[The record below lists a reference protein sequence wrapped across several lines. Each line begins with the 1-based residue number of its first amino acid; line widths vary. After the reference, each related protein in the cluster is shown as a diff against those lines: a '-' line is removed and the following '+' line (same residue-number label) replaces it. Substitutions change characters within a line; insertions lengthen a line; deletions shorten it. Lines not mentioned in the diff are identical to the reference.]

1 MEIGSYVPFR
11 SKYIGLGI
19 FNSLVACM
27 VLAHRPNILIT
38 NFLDYIKM
46 PMVVLRFYAMPEYA
60 TTRVYLFL
68 LLTLI
73 LFPVVIGGLAKSRFA
88 KYQKSIDLLKLGD
101 EENKPKV
108 IEVIPEEELK
118 TVIKIK
124 SPGIS
129 LEKFQARRGDFQ
141 AAFNQTVEEIRAED
155 NSPNIINLSI
165 SRYPLPSMVTYE
177 SHVLDLKNEGEFMI
191 GQSRRGFILQ
201 NIAEL
206 PHMLVAGTSGSGKST
221 FFKQA
226 LLGLMKTS
234 PDAKFFLIDLK
245 RGAEL
250 GIFSGVPG
258 VRVAKS
264 IEDAV
269 NLLREAKEQMQ
280 RRFDI
285 LEQRGISKIIPD
297 EHKIPRIVVAIDEAS
312 ELISI
317 PSRTNPKKDLMLE
330 AREITNDIAKLGRA
344 AAINLLVATQK
355 VHKSIIDTALQENL
369 GGRMA
374 FRMATLANSAS
385 VLGSKGANN
394 LSANPG
400 RSLWQ
405 FGLKTLEV
413 QPPFIEEKKIKH
425 LIADLKEKRAAFS
438 TNDKELK
445 TQPQDNKEVEWEKLE
460 RKNID
465 RRTTEGPPPNS
476 QGTGN
481 TV

>member
-1 MEIGSYVPFR
+1 MGQYLPYK
-11 SKYIGLGI
+11 SKYLYLAV
-19 FNSLVACM
+19 FNSIIACL
-27 VLAHRPNILIT
+27 VLAHRPHILIS
-38 NFLDYIKM
+38 NFLIYLKM
-46 PMVVLRFYAMPEYA
+46 PMFVLRFYALPEYA
-60 TTRVYLFL
+60 WPRTYLFFG
-68 LLTLI
+68 LTV
-73 LFPVVIGGLAKSRFA
+73 LFFPLVIGWIAKTRF
-88 KYQKSIDLLKLGD
+88 KRYQEAIDLLKLGD
-101 EENKPKV
+101 DENKPKV
-108 IEVIPEEELK
+108 IEVIPEEDLK
-118 TVIKIK
+118 TVIKVK

-129 LEKFQARRGDFQ
+129 LEKFQGRKGDFQ

-165 SRYPLPSMVTYE
+165 SRFPLPSVVYYE
-177 SHVLDLKNEGEFMI
+177 THAIDLKNEGEFMV
-191 GQSRRGFILQ
+191 GQSRRGFVIQ

-221 FFKQA
+221 FFRQA
-226 LLGLMKTS
+226 LLGLMKSS
-234 PDAKFFLIDLK
+234 PEAKFYLIDLK

-250 GIFSGVPG
+250 GVFAGVPG
-258 VRVAKS
+258 VRVARS
-264 IEDAV
+264 IEDGI
-269 NLLREAKEQMQ
+269 NLLREVKDQMQ
-280 RRFDI
+280 KRFDV

-297 EHKIPRIVVAIDEAS
+297 EHKIPRILVAIDEAS

-355 VHKSIIDTALQENL
+355 VHKSILDTSLQENL

-413 QPPFIEEKKIKH
+413 QPPFIEDKKIKH
-425 LIADLKEKRAAFS
+425 LISDLKEKRAAFS
-438 TNDKELK
+438 T
-445 TQPQDNKEVEWEKLE
+445 DNQQTTNQLQNNQEVELEKIG

-465 RRTTEGPPPNS
+465 RRNAKGQPPNGES
-476 QGTGN
+476 AGN
-481 TV
+481 TA

>member
-1 MEIGSYVPFR
+1 MCQYLPWKSRYLW
-11 SKYIGLGI
+11 LGV
-19 FNSLVACM
+19 FNTVVAC
-27 VLAHRPNILIT
+27 VVFAHRPNIFFL
-38 NFLDYIKM
+38 NFLDYLKM
-46 PMVVLRFYAMPEYA
+46 PMFIQRLYALPEYA
-60 TTRVYLFL
+60 WGRTYFYFGIAVLA
-68 LLTLI
+68 
-73 LFPVVIGGLAKSRFA
+73 FPVVIGGLAKYRFK
-88 KYQKSIDLLKLGD
+88 KYQTAVDLLKMGD
-101 EENKPKV
+101 QEHKPQV
-108 IEVIPEEELK
+108 VEVIPEEELK

-129 LEKFQARRGDFQ
+129 LDKFKAKSGDFQ
-141 AAFNQTVEEIRAED
+141 AAFNQTVEDIQAEE
-155 NSPNIINLSI
+155 NQPNTIQISI
-165 SRYPLPSMVTYE
+165 SRYPLPSMVSFE
-177 SHVLDLKNEGEFMI
+177 SHLMDLKNEGEFMI

-226 LLGLMKTS
+226 LIGLMKSS
-234 PDAKFFLIDLK
+234 PDAQFILIDLK

-250 GIFSGVPG
+250 GVFAGVPG
-258 VRVAKS
+258 VRVAKT
-264 IEDAV
+264 IETAV
-269 NLLREAKEQMQ
+269 SLLRDAKEEMKK
-280 RRFDI
+280 RFDL
-285 LEQRGISKIIPD
+285 LEQKGISKIIPD
-297 EHKIPRIVVAIDEAS
+297 IHQVPRLVIAIDEAS

-317 PSRTNPKKDLMLE
+317 PSRSNPEKNLMLE

-344 AAINLLVATQK
+344 AAINLLIATQK

-394 LSANPG
+394 LSTNPG

-413 QPPFIEEKKIKH
+413 QPPFIEEKKIKR
-425 LIADLKEKRAAFS
+425 LISDLKEKRTALIQPS
-438 TNDKELK
+438 TAEKMQAEG
-445 TQPQDNKEVEWEKLE
+445 QPQADINKIG
-460 RKNID
+460 RTNID
-465 RRTTEGPPPNS
+465 RTYAEGTPADS
-476 QGTGN
+476 QSAGN